1 MTRTLAQVI
10 AVERRLRQQD
20 NDKGREIRTSLS
32 ETRVSGVLT
41 EYKPDAEEDTLPAS
55 ERGTIQYQ
63 VVQARVEEGLQLAR
77 KYSELAIDAVAT
89 KDSTNCEAKAGVIVD
104 GTELISAAPVSHLL
118 WLENYLQEWRAFLAG
133 LPVLTSTKSWKLDT
147 EDGLHKAAPE
157 IVPRTSK
164 RPVPLVLHPGTDKHP
179 PQVTTYQEDV
189 KIGRKFTT
197 AHSGA
202 IPESRKRELL
212 ERCDKLIM
220 AVRDATARANQTPV
234 TEIEGEGAKLLGYIL
249 GQ

>member
-1 MTRTLAQVI
+1 MARTLAQVI

-20 NDKGREIRTSLS
+20 NDKGKEIRTSLS
-32 ETRVSGVLT
+32 ETRVSGMLT
-41 EYKPDAEEDTLPAS
+41 EYKPDVEDESTLPAS
-55 ERGTIQYQ
+55 ERGTIKYDI
-63 VVQARVEEGLQLAR
+63 VQARVEDGLQLAR

-89 KDSTNCEAKAGVIVD
+89 KDLANCSALADIVVE
-104 GTELISAAPVSHLL
+104 GTVLVPSAPVSHLL
-118 WLENYLQEWRAFLAG
+118 WLENYLQEWRKFLAE
-133 LPVLTSTKSWKLDT
+133 LPVISPTKAWTL
-147 EDGLHKAAPE
+147 EDGLYKAAPE

-189 KIGRKFTT
+189 KIGRVIRT

-202 IPESRKRELL
+202 IQESRKRELL